1 MPFSIYTNMLILSV
15 GQNGTDKRKVY
26 ILGILSI
33 LSMETKNIFGSRSNE
48 EITSMKVSIGFLRL
62 IEKFRN
68 KRESYEQTI
77 TRLLLSKDV
86 NIEESKIIKE
96 AQKDYMSQL

>member
-1 MPFSIYTNMLILSV
+1 MLILSV

-33 LSMETKNIFGSRSNE
+33 FSMEIKNIFGSRSNE